1 MPPLKVLC
9 LHGYRQNS
17 DVFREKTGGFRKSLK
32 KFCEFKFMSAPNII
46 NCSSNGCAW
55 WFSKPMEFS
64 AQESSAYDAG
74 FRESLLAVKKHI
86 KEEGPFDGMFG
97 FSQGA
102 AFLLLLQI
110 MMEHKLDD
118 FSDYDME
125 PIKFTIL
132 VAPFIS
138 RCLLHQAIYVHKT
151 SIPSLVIYGET
162 DFVIPREMSEETLNV
177 FVSKPKVLVHD
188 GGHYIPTHADAKKIY
203 ADIVS
208 QFIEK
213 QIQLP
218 EFSSHHPVPE
228 TSFSID

>member
-1 MPPLKVLC
+1 MPHLKVLC

-17 DVFREKTGGFRKSLK
+17 GVFREKTGGLRKSLK
-32 KFCEFKFMSAPNII
+32 KFCEFKFMSAPNVIE
-46 NCSSNGCAW
+46 CSSNACAW
-55 WFSKPMEFS
+55 WFSKPAEFL
-64 AQESSAYDAG
+64 AQESSTYDAG
-74 FRESLLAVKKHI
+74 FLESLLAVKKYI
-86 KEEGPFDGMFG
+86 KEEGPFDGILG

-110 MMEHKLDD
+110 MMEHKLSD
-118 FSDYDME
+118 FTDYDVE

-162 DFVIPREMSEETLNV
+162 DSVIPREMSEEVLDV
-177 FVSKPKVLVHD
+177 FLSEPKVFVHD

-203 ADIVS
+203 TDIVS
-208 QFIEK
+208 KFIEK
-213 QIQLP
+213 
-218 EFSSHHPVPE
+218 
-228 TSFSID
+228 